1 MDRLLSRSLFHFKII
16 VEEQFIMMTWLPHVL
31 LLFVLPTWLIY
42 GISRFLF
49 YRKYKLRIMIEL
61 TILGYITYFIILFY
75 VVWMTPTLL
84 LEYLPINLIPF
95 KTIFQYFVEVST
107 GTLAFSTAFINIAGN
122 ILLTVPIG
130 FLIYIIYRRVSFNKL
145 LLIALMFPL
154 VIETGQLVLHLV
166 DISTRTIDIDD
177 LILNAL
183 GIVIGY
189 YLLYLI
195 QLFIKVKN
203 T

>member
-1 MDRLLSRSLFHFKII
+1 
-16 VEEQFIMMTWLPHVL
+16 
-31 LLFVLPTWLIY
+31 
-42 GISRFLF
+42 
-49 YRKYKLRIMIEL
+49 MIEL